1 MEEQTKTLNFT
12 AAKAKAMHYCAYQE
26 RSHQEVRDKLYAWG
40 LHREEVE
47 NLLTE
52 LILENFL
59 NEERF
64 AIAYAGGKHRVNKW
78 GRHKIKQG
86 LKLKAVSDPLIRTA
100 LNSID
105 EVEYQQNLQELL
117 MKTAAS
123 LKETDSYKRHQ
134 KLVNYALSKGYES
147 DLIFE
152 TLNDKDLQ

>member
-1 MEEQTKTLNFT
+1 MEEQTKTLTFT

-26 RSHQEVRDKLYAWG
+26 RSQQEVRDKLYAWG

-100 LNSID
+100 LNSLD
-105 EVEYQQNLQELL
+105 ETEYQQNLQELL
-117 MKTAAS
+117 DKKAAS
-123 LKETDSYKRHQ
+123 LRETHPYKRRQ
-134 KLVNYALSKGYES
+134 KLVNYVLSKGYES

>member
-1 MEEQTKTLNFT
+1 MGENIHILTFT

-26 RSHQEVRDKLYAWG
+26 RSQQEVRDKLYAWG

-86 LKLKAVSDPLIRTA
+86 LKLKAVSDPLIRAA
-100 LNSID
+100 LNSLD
-105 EVEYQQNLQELL
+105 EAEYIQNLQELL
-117 MKTAAS
+117 EKKATS
-123 LKETDSYKRHQ
+123 LRETDPYKRRQ
-134 KLVNYALSKGYES
+134 KLVNYVLSKGYES

-152 TLNDKDLQ
+152 TLNNKDLQ